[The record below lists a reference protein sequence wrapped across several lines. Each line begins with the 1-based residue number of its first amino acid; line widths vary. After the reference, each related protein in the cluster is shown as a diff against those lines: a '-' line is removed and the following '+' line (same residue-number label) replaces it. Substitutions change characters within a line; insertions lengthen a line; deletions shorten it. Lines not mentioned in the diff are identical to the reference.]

1 MRALAPTLLLFALA
15 TPALGEDPA
24 GLPAPST
31 QQRDGSG
38 SAGASTPAPAHVA
51 ASPAAP
57 VVPSAALI
65 EKLGQGDRLFLAGD
79 HRNALFAYQDA
90 VYLQPA
96 YAPARVKLGRAYLA
110 LRYAPQA
117 IAQAE
122 AALATDPGSA
132 EAQKL
137 LEDAKTAP
145 ARGAVPP
152 APDPR
157 APAAAVAVAPAA
169 PAPRLFRF
177 TPEVDAPAEAPARA
191 AVAAEPSAS
200 EIAAQHYRTAIAQ
213 LEKREWAK
221 AAAELSS
228 AISADPKLAVA
239 HAARGSAQFGL
250 GKYRDAAADY
260 DAALGLDSN
269 LATPLYGL
277 AECYRMLGDAKRA
290 GEMYERYAASSGSD
304 VREELRAIAAKR
316 AQQLR

>member
-24 GLPAPST
+24 GAPAPST
-31 QQRDGSG
+31 TGPGST
-38 SAGASTPAPAHVA
+38 GASTPAPAHVA

-90 VYLQPA
+90 VYLQPT

-145 ARGAVPP
+145 ARAAVAP
-152 APDPR
+152 AGDPR
-157 APAAAVAVAPAA
+157 ATAAVAVAPAA

-177 TPEVDAPAEAPARA
+177 TPESDAPAPAPARA

-200 EIAAQHYRTAIAQ
+200 EIAAQHYRTAIVQ

-260 DAALGLDSN
+260 DAALGLDPN

-304 VREELRAIAAKR
+304 VREELRAVAAKR